1 MRNSSLFIILQKM
14 RKPFLVII
22 VTYTISI
29 IGFLF
34 IGGKDSSGNYYQM
47 TLFDAFY
54 FVSYTATTI
63 GFGEIPYAFTYP
75 QRIWVTISTF
85 LTVLGWFY
93 SIGTLVSLL
102 QDKLFLQELERARF
116 LKQIKNLNEK
126 FIIILGY
133 NQITR
138 KIIIKA
144 IEQGI
149 RAVVIEKDSLKI
161 EKLVLENF
169 TPTVPVLFSESFT
182 VRVLESAGLKKRNC
196 KAIVSL
202 FDDDAIN
209 LKITLIAKTLNKSVK
224 VAVKSTTINQTENLR
239 DLDAQIIVNPFSII
253 SSEIKMALTA
263 PNLFKLEKWLYKID
277 NLNANL
283 PTFPKGLYVICG
295 YGRMGAKI
303 FEKLDKNN
311 VEVKFIEINKE
322 RNKQLSKDEKNYV
335 IFGDADDRELLEDIG
350 IKNAVVI
357 IAATNDDTTNL
368 SILATARKLNPDI
381 ITMAREND
389 LADDFLFRSAKVNH
403 IFTPSKIL
411 VNKITNALMNPLCD
425 EFLKLIIKENN
436 EWATKLVI
444 RLIKEIDE
452 NPLIMAIE
460 INLENTPEIYKH
472 LSEKNILNVK
482 ILSTSLHNNSQ
493 SNNIVP
499 LLLQRENDIML
510 LPSWE
515 TEIKIDDNIVFS
527 KDVDIEPNKRG
538 VAIVFQNYALL
549 PHLNVASNI
558 TFGSNAS
565 KEELKEILEKTKL
578 KGHENKYPHELSG
591 GQQQRVALA
600 RAVINKPKILL
611 LDEPLSNIDTEL
623 RNILRLELKEM
634 IKEFNI
640 TALFITHDK
649 EDAFFLSD
657 RIAIMHGGDI
667 LQVGTCKELYN
678 NPEDLYCAN
687 FLGKISQIS
696 ENEYIRPENIKI
708 CSNGKIEAIIKDII
722 FYGSFYEVTVV
733 VNHKDLLVY
742 SADDS
747 LKIG

>member
-209 LKITLIAKTLNKSVK
+209 LKITLIAKTLNKNVK

-322 RNKQLSKDEKNYV
+322 RNKQLSRDEKNYV

-452 NPLIMAIE
+452 NPLVMAIE

-472 LSEKNILNVK
+472 LSEKNVLNLK

-515 TEIKIDDNIVFS
+515 IEIKIGD
-527 KDVDIEPNKRG
+527 
-538 VAIVFQNYALL
+538 
-549 PHLNVASNI
+549 
-558 TFGSNAS
+558 
-565 KEELKEILEKTKL
+565 
-578 KGHENKYPHELSG
+578 
-591 GQQQRVALA
+591 
-600 RAVINKPKILL
+600 KILL
-611 LDEPLSNIDTEL
+611 ACDEHAKN
-623 RNILRLELKEM
+623 
-634 IKEFNI
+634 
-640 TALFITHDK
+640 
-649 EDAFFLSD
+649 
-657 RIAIMHGGDI
+657 DI
-667 LQVGTCKELYN
+667 
-678 NPEDLYCAN
+678 
-687 FLGKISQIS
+687 
-696 ENEYIRPENIKI
+696 EYICQNTYEFYYALT
-708 CSNGKIEAIIKDII
+708 GKEKRTI
-722 FYGSFYEVTVV
+722 FKR
-733 VNHKDLLVY
+733 N
-742 SADDS
+742 
-747 LKIG
+747 

>member
-34 IGGKDSSGNYYQM
+34 IGGKDSSGNFYQM
-47 TLFDAFY
+47 TMFDAFY

-133 NQITR
+133 NQITK

-144 IEQGI
+144 IEEGI

-161 EKLVLENF
+161 EKLMLENF
-169 TPTVPVLFSESFT
+169 TPTVPVLYSESFN
-182 VRVLESAGLKKRNC
+182 VRVLESAGLKKKNC

-202 FDDDAIN
+202 FDDDALN
-209 LKITLIAKTLNKSVK
+209 LKITLISKTLNKSVK
-224 VAVKSTTINQTENLR
+224 VAVKSTTINQTENLK

-253 SSEIKMALTA
+253 SSEIKLALTA

-277 NLNANL
+277 DLSANL

-303 FEKLDKNN
+303 FEKLDKND

-322 RNKQLSKDEKNYV
+322 RNKQLSEDEKNYV
-335 IFGDADDRELLEDIG
+335 TFGDADDRGLLEEIG
-350 IKNAVVI
+350 IKDAVVV

-368 SILATARKLNPDI
+368 SILATARKLNPNI

-389 LADDFLFRSAKVNH
+389 LADDFLFKSAKVNH

-425 EFLKLIIKENN
+425 EFLKSIIKENN
-436 EWATKLVI
+436 EWATKLVT
-444 RLIKEIDE
+444 RLVKEIDE
-452 NPLIMAIE
+452 NPLVMAIE
-460 INLENTPEIYKH
+460 INFENTPEIYKY
-472 LSEKNILNVK
+472 LSEKNALNLK

-493 SNNIVP
+493 NNNIVP
-499 LLLQRENDIML
+499 LLLQRENDIIL

-515 TEIKIDDNIVFS
+515 NEIKIDD
-527 KDVDIEPNKRG
+527 
-538 VAIVFQNYALL
+538 
-549 PHLNVASNI
+549 
-558 TFGSNAS
+558 
-565 KEELKEILEKTKL
+565 
-578 KGHENKYPHELSG
+578 
-591 GQQQRVALA
+591 
-600 RAVINKPKILL
+600 KILL
-611 LDEPLSNIDTEL
+611 ACDEHAKND
-623 RNILRLELKEM
+623 M
-634 IKEFNI
+634 
-640 TALFITHDK
+640 
-649 EDAFFLSD
+649 
-657 RIAIMHGGDI
+657 
-667 LQVGTCKELYN
+667 
-678 NPEDLYCAN
+678 
-687 FLGKISQIS
+687 
-696 ENEYIRPENIKI
+696 EYICQNIYEFYYALT
-708 CSNGKIEAIIKDII
+708 GKEKQTI
-722 FYGSFYEVTVV
+722 FKR
-733 VNHKDLLVY
+733 N
-742 SADDS
+742 
-747 LKIG
+747 

>member
-209 LKITLIAKTLNKSVK
+209 LKITLIAKTLNKNVK

-322 RNKQLSKDEKNYV
+322 RNKQLSRDEKNYV

-472 LSEKNILNVK
+472 LSEKNVLNLK

-515 TEIKIDDNIVFS
+515 IEIKIGD
-527 KDVDIEPNKRG
+527 
-538 VAIVFQNYALL
+538 
-549 PHLNVASNI
+549 
-558 TFGSNAS
+558 
-565 KEELKEILEKTKL
+565 
-578 KGHENKYPHELSG
+578 
-591 GQQQRVALA
+591 
-600 RAVINKPKILL
+600 KILL
-611 LDEPLSNIDTEL
+611 ACDEHAKN
-623 RNILRLELKEM
+623 
-634 IKEFNI
+634 
-640 TALFITHDK
+640 
-649 EDAFFLSD
+649 
-657 RIAIMHGGDI
+657 DI
-667 LQVGTCKELYN
+667 
-678 NPEDLYCAN
+678 
-687 FLGKISQIS
+687 
-696 ENEYIRPENIKI
+696 EYICQNTYEFYYALT
-708 CSNGKIEAIIKDII
+708 GKEKRTI
-722 FYGSFYEVTVV
+722 FKR
-733 VNHKDLLVY
+733 N
-742 SADDS
+742 
-747 LKIG
+747 

>member
-295 YGRMGAKI
+295 YGRMGTKI

-472 LSEKNILNVK
+472 LSEKNVLNLK

-515 TEIKIDDNIVFS
+515 IEIKIGD
-527 KDVDIEPNKRG
+527 
-538 VAIVFQNYALL
+538 
-549 PHLNVASNI
+549 
-558 TFGSNAS
+558 
-565 KEELKEILEKTKL
+565 
-578 KGHENKYPHELSG
+578 
-591 GQQQRVALA
+591 
-600 RAVINKPKILL
+600 KILL
-611 LDEPLSNIDTEL
+611 ACDEHAKN
-623 RNILRLELKEM
+623 
-634 IKEFNI
+634 
-640 TALFITHDK
+640 
-649 EDAFFLSD
+649 
-657 RIAIMHGGDI
+657 DI
-667 LQVGTCKELYN
+667 
-678 NPEDLYCAN
+678 
-687 FLGKISQIS
+687 
-696 ENEYIRPENIKI
+696 EYICQNTYEFYYALT
-708 CSNGKIEAIIKDII
+708 GKEKRTI
-722 FYGSFYEVTVV
+722 FKR
-733 VNHKDLLVY
+733 N
-742 SADDS
+742 
-747 LKIG
+747 

>member
-34 IGGKDSSGNYYQM
+34 IDGKDSSGNYYQM

-93 SIGTLVSLL
+93 SIGTVVSLL

-161 EKLVLENF
+161 EKLILENF

-209 LKITLIAKTLNKSVK
+209 LKITLIAKTLNKNVK

-322 RNKQLSKDEKNYV
+322 RNKQLSKDERNYV

-350 IKNAVVI
+350 IKDAVVI

-452 NPLIMAIE
+452 NPLVMAIE

-472 LSEKNILNVK
+472 LSEKNVLNLK

-515 TEIKIDDNIVFS
+515 IEIKIGD
-527 KDVDIEPNKRG
+527 
-538 VAIVFQNYALL
+538 
-549 PHLNVASNI
+549 
-558 TFGSNAS
+558 
-565 KEELKEILEKTKL
+565 
-578 KGHENKYPHELSG
+578 
-591 GQQQRVALA
+591 
-600 RAVINKPKILL
+600 KILL
-611 LDEPLSNIDTEL
+611 ACDEHAKN
-623 RNILRLELKEM
+623 
-634 IKEFNI
+634 
-640 TALFITHDK
+640 
-649 EDAFFLSD
+649 
-657 RIAIMHGGDI
+657 DI
-667 LQVGTCKELYN
+667 
-678 NPEDLYCAN
+678 
-687 FLGKISQIS
+687 
-696 ENEYIRPENIKI
+696 EYICQNTYEFYYALT
-708 CSNGKIEAIIKDII
+708 GKEKRTI
-722 FYGSFYEVTVV
+722 FKR
-733 VNHKDLLVY
+733 N
-742 SADDS
+742 
-747 LKIG
+747 

>member
-1 MRNSSLFIILQKM
+1 
-14 RKPFLVII
+14 
-22 VTYTISI
+22 
-29 IGFLF
+29 
-34 IGGKDSSGNYYQM
+34 
-47 TLFDAFY
+47 
-54 FVSYTATTI
+54 
-63 GFGEIPYAFTYP
+63 
-75 QRIWVTISTF
+75 
-85 LTVLGWFY
+85 
-93 SIGTLVSLL
+93 
-102 QDKLFLQELERARF
+102 
-116 LKQIKNLNEK
+116 
-126 FIIILGY
+126 
-133 NQITR
+133 
-138 KIIIKA
+138 
-144 IEQGI
+144 
-149 RAVVIEKDSLKI
+149 
-161 EKLVLENF
+161 
-169 TPTVPVLFSESFT
+169 
-182 VRVLESAGLKKRNC
+182 
-196 KAIVSL
+196 
-202 FDDDAIN
+202 
-209 LKITLIAKTLNKSVK
+209 
-224 VAVKSTTINQTENLR
+224 
-239 DLDAQIIVNPFSII
+239 
-253 SSEIKMALTA
+253 MALTA

-472 LSEKNILNVK
+472 LSEKNILNLK

-510 LPSWE
+510 LPWE
-515 TEIKIDDNIVFS
+515 IEIKIGD
-527 KDVDIEPNKRG
+527 
-538 VAIVFQNYALL
+538 
-549 PHLNVASNI
+549 
-558 TFGSNAS
+558 
-565 KEELKEILEKTKL
+565 
-578 KGHENKYPHELSG
+578 
-591 GQQQRVALA
+591 
-600 RAVINKPKILL
+600 KILL
-611 LDEPLSNIDTEL
+611 ACDEHAKN
-623 RNILRLELKEM
+623 
-634 IKEFNI
+634 
-640 TALFITHDK
+640 
-649 EDAFFLSD
+649 
-657 RIAIMHGGDI
+657 DI
-667 LQVGTCKELYN
+667 
-678 NPEDLYCAN
+678 
-687 FLGKISQIS
+687 
-696 ENEYIRPENIKI
+696 EYICQNTYEFYYALT
-708 CSNGKIEAIIKDII
+708 GKEKRTI
-722 FYGSFYEVTVV
+722 FKR
-733 VNHKDLLVY
+733 N
-742 SADDS
+742 
-747 LKIG
+747 

>member
-93 SIGTLVSLL
+93 SIGTLISLL

-161 EKLVLENF
+161 EKLILENF

-209 LKITLIAKTLNKSVK
+209 LKITLIAKTLNKNVK

-322 RNKQLSKDEKNYV
+322 RNKQLSKDERNYV

-350 IKNAVVI
+350 IKDAVVI

-452 NPLIMAIE
+452 NPLVMAIE

-472 LSEKNILNVK
+472 LGEKNVLNLK

-515 TEIKIDDNIVFS
+515 IEIKIGD
-527 KDVDIEPNKRG
+527 
-538 VAIVFQNYALL
+538 
-549 PHLNVASNI
+549 
-558 TFGSNAS
+558 
-565 KEELKEILEKTKL
+565 
-578 KGHENKYPHELSG
+578 
-591 GQQQRVALA
+591 
-600 RAVINKPKILL
+600 KILL
-611 LDEPLSNIDTEL
+611 ACDEHAKN
-623 RNILRLELKEM
+623 
-634 IKEFNI
+634 
-640 TALFITHDK
+640 
-649 EDAFFLSD
+649 
-657 RIAIMHGGDI
+657 DI
-667 LQVGTCKELYN
+667 
-678 NPEDLYCAN
+678 
-687 FLGKISQIS
+687 
-696 ENEYIRPENIKI
+696 EYICQNTYEFYYALT
-708 CSNGKIEAIIKDII
+708 GKEKRTI
-722 FYGSFYEVTVV
+722 FKR
-733 VNHKDLLVY
+733 N
-742 SADDS
+742 
-747 LKIG
+747 

>member
-1 MRNSSLFIILQKM
+1 MKNSSLYIVLQKM

-22 VTYTISI
+22 ATYSISI
-29 IGFLF
+29 MGFL
-34 IGGKDSSGNYYQM
+34 IIDGRDSNGNVYQM
-47 TLFDAFY
+47 TMFDAFY

-63 GFGEIPYAFTYP
+63 GFGEIPYPFTYP
-75 QRIWVTISTF
+75 QRIWVSIATF

-102 QDKLFLQELERARF
+102 QDKLFLQEIERARF

-133 NQITR
+133 NQITK
-138 KIIIKA
+138 KIIVKA

-149 RAVVIEKDSLKI
+149 RAVVIEKDNLKI
-161 EKLVLENF
+161 EKLMLENF
-169 TPTVPVLFSESFT
+169 TPTVPVLFSENFT

-209 LKITLIAKTLNKSVK
+209 LKITLIAKTLNKNVK

-277 NLNANL
+277 DLTANL
-283 PTFPKGLYVICG
+283 PIFPKGLYVICG

-311 VEVKFIEINKE
+311 IEVKFIEINRE
-322 RNKQLSKDEKNYV
+322 RNKELSKDEKNYV

-350 IKNAVVI
+350 IKEAVVI
-357 IAATNDDTTNL
+357 VAATNDDTTNL
-368 SILATARKLNPDI
+368 SILATARKLNPNI

-389 LADDFLFRSAKVNH
+389 LADDLLFKSAKVNH

-452 NPLIMAIE
+452 NPLVMAIE

-472 LSEKNILNVK
+472 LSEKNVLNLK

-515 TEIKIDDNIVFS
+515 IEIKIGD
-527 KDVDIEPNKRG
+527 
-538 VAIVFQNYALL
+538 
-549 PHLNVASNI
+549 
-558 TFGSNAS
+558 
-565 KEELKEILEKTKL
+565 
-578 KGHENKYPHELSG
+578 
-591 GQQQRVALA
+591 
-600 RAVINKPKILL
+600 KILL
-611 LDEPLSNIDTEL
+611 ACDEHAKN
-623 RNILRLELKEM
+623 
-634 IKEFNI
+634 
-640 TALFITHDK
+640 
-649 EDAFFLSD
+649 
-657 RIAIMHGGDI
+657 DI
-667 LQVGTCKELYN
+667 
-678 NPEDLYCAN
+678 
-687 FLGKISQIS
+687 
-696 ENEYIRPENIKI
+696 EYICQNTYEFYYALT
-708 CSNGKIEAIIKDII
+708 GKEKRTI
-722 FYGSFYEVTVV
+722 FKR
-733 VNHKDLLVY
+733 N
-742 SADDS
+742 
-747 LKIG
+747 

>member
-34 IGGKDSSGNYYQM
+34 IGGKDSSGNFYQM
-47 TLFDAFY
+47 TMFDAFY

-144 IEQGI
+144 IAQGI
-149 RAVVIEKDSLKI
+149 RTVVIGKDSLKI
-161 EKLVLENF
+161 EKLMLENF
-169 TPTVPVLFSESFT
+169 TPTVPVLYSESFN
-182 VRVLESAGLKKRNC
+182 VRVLESAGLKKKNC

-202 FDDDAIN
+202 FDDDALN
-209 LKITLIAKTLNKSVK
+209 LKITLIAKTLNKNVK
-224 VAVKSTTINQTENLR
+224 VAVKSTTINQTENLK

-277 NLNANL
+277 DLSANL

-311 VEVKFIEINKE
+311 IEVKFIEINKE
-322 RNKQLSKDEKNYV
+322 RNKELSKDEKNYV
-335 IFGDADDRELLEDIG
+335 IFGDADDRELLEEIG
-350 IKNAVVI
+350 IKDAVAI

-368 SILATARKLNPDI
+368 SILATARKLNPNI
-381 ITMAREND
+381 ITMVREND
-389 LADDFLFRSAKVNH
+389 LADDFLFKSAKVNH

-425 EFLKLIIKENN
+425 EFLKSIIKENN
-436 EWATKLVI
+436 EWATKLVT
-444 RLIKEIDE
+444 RLIKEINE
-452 NPLIMAIE
+452 NPLVMAIE
-460 INLENTPEIYKH
+460 INFENTPEIYKY
-472 LSEKNILNVK
+472 LNEKNVLNLK

-493 SNNIVP
+493 NNNIVP

-515 TEIKIDDNIVFS
+515 IEIKIGD
-527 KDVDIEPNKRG
+527 
-538 VAIVFQNYALL
+538 
-549 PHLNVASNI
+549 
-558 TFGSNAS
+558 
-565 KEELKEILEKTKL
+565 
-578 KGHENKYPHELSG
+578 
-591 GQQQRVALA
+591 
-600 RAVINKPKILL
+600 KILL
-611 LDEPLSNIDTEL
+611 ACDEHAKN
-623 RNILRLELKEM
+623 
-634 IKEFNI
+634 
-640 TALFITHDK
+640 
-649 EDAFFLSD
+649 
-657 RIAIMHGGDI
+657 DI
-667 LQVGTCKELYN
+667 
-678 NPEDLYCAN
+678 
-687 FLGKISQIS
+687 
-696 ENEYIRPENIKI
+696 EYICQNTYEFYYALT
-708 CSNGKIEAIIKDII
+708 GKEKRTI
-722 FYGSFYEVTVV
+722 FKR
-733 VNHKDLLVY
+733 N
-742 SADDS
+742 
-747 LKIG
+747 

>member
-34 IGGKDSSGNYYQM
+34 IGGKDSSGNFYQM
-47 TLFDAFY
+47 TMFDAFY

-161 EKLVLENF
+161 EKLMLENF
-169 TPTVPVLFSESFT
+169 TPTIPVLFSESFN
-182 VRVLESAGLKKRNC
+182 VRVLESAGLKKKNC

-202 FDDDAIN
+202 FDDDALN
-209 LKITLIAKTLNKSVK
+209 LKITLISKTLNKSVK
-224 VAVKSTTINQTENLR
+224 VAVKSTTINQTENLK

-253 SSEIKMALTA
+253 SSEIKLALTA

-277 NLNANL
+277 DLSANL

-303 FEKLDKNN
+303 FEKLDKND

-322 RNKQLSKDEKNYV
+322 RNKQLSEDEKNYV
-335 IFGDADDRELLEDIG
+335 TFGDADDRGLLEEIG
-350 IKNAVVI
+350 IKDAVVV

-368 SILATARKLNPDI
+368 SILATARKLNPNI
-381 ITMAREND
+381 ITMVREND
-389 LADDFLFRSAKVNH
+389 LADDFLFKSAKVNH

-425 EFLKLIIKENN
+425 EFLKSIIKENN
-436 EWATKLVI
+436 EWATKLVT
-444 RLIKEIDE
+444 RLVKEIDE
-452 NPLIMAIE
+452 NPLVMAIE
-460 INLENTPEIYKH
+460 INFENTPEIYKY
-472 LSEKNILNVK
+472 LSEKNALNLK

-493 SNNIVP
+493 NNNIVP
-499 LLLQRENDIML
+499 LLLQRENDIIL

-515 TEIKIDDNIVFS
+515 NEIKIDD
-527 KDVDIEPNKRG
+527 
-538 VAIVFQNYALL
+538 
-549 PHLNVASNI
+549 
-558 TFGSNAS
+558 
-565 KEELKEILEKTKL
+565 
-578 KGHENKYPHELSG
+578 
-591 GQQQRVALA
+591 
-600 RAVINKPKILL
+600 KILL
-611 LDEPLSNIDTEL
+611 ACDEHAKND
-623 RNILRLELKEM
+623 M
-634 IKEFNI
+634 
-640 TALFITHDK
+640 
-649 EDAFFLSD
+649 
-657 RIAIMHGGDI
+657 
-667 LQVGTCKELYN
+667 
-678 NPEDLYCAN
+678 
-687 FLGKISQIS
+687 
-696 ENEYIRPENIKI
+696 EYICQNIYEFYYALT
-708 CSNGKIEAIIKDII
+708 GKEKQTI
-722 FYGSFYEVTVV
+722 FKR
-733 VNHKDLLVY
+733 N
-742 SADDS
+742 
-747 LKIG
+747 

>member
-34 IGGKDSSGNYYQM
+34 IGGKDSSGNFYQM
-47 TLFDAFY
+47 TMFDAFY

-133 NQITR
+133 NQITK

-144 IEQGI
+144 IEEGI

-161 EKLVLENF
+161 EKLMLENF
-169 TPTVPVLFSESFT
+169 TPTVPVLYSESFN
-182 VRVLESAGLKKRNC
+182 VRVLESAGLKKKNC

-202 FDDDAIN
+202 FDDDALN
-209 LKITLIAKTLNKSVK
+209 LKITLISKTLNKSVK
-224 VAVKSTTINQTENLR
+224 VAVKSTTINQTENLK

-253 SSEIKMALTA
+253 SSEIKLALTA

-277 NLNANL
+277 DLSANL

-322 RNKQLSKDEKNYV
+322 RNKQLSEDEKNYV
-335 IFGDADDRELLEDIG
+335 TFGDADDRRLLEEIG
-350 IKNAVVI
+350 IKDAVVV

-368 SILATARKLNPDI
+368 SILATARKLNPNI

-389 LADDFLFRSAKVNH
+389 LADDFLFKSAKVNH

-425 EFLKLIIKENN
+425 EFLKSIIKENN
-436 EWATKLVI
+436 EWASKLVT
-444 RLIKEIDE
+444 RLVKEIDE
-452 NPLIMAIE
+452 NPLVMAIE
-460 INLENTPEIYKH
+460 INFENTPEIYKY
-472 LSEKNILNVK
+472 LSEKNALNLK

-493 SNNIVP
+493 NNNIVP
-499 LLLQRENDIML
+499 LLLQRENDIIL

-515 TEIKIDDNIVFS
+515 NEIKIDD
-527 KDVDIEPNKRG
+527 
-538 VAIVFQNYALL
+538 
-549 PHLNVASNI
+549 
-558 TFGSNAS
+558 
-565 KEELKEILEKTKL
+565 
-578 KGHENKYPHELSG
+578 
-591 GQQQRVALA
+591 
-600 RAVINKPKILL
+600 KILL
-611 LDEPLSNIDTEL
+611 ACDEHA
-623 RNILRLELKEM
+623 RNDM
-634 IKEFNI
+634 
-640 TALFITHDK
+640 
-649 EDAFFLSD
+649 
-657 RIAIMHGGDI
+657 
-667 LQVGTCKELYN
+667 
-678 NPEDLYCAN
+678 
-687 FLGKISQIS
+687 
-696 ENEYIRPENIKI
+696 EYICQNIYEFYYALT
-708 CSNGKIEAIIKDII
+708 GKEKQTI
-722 FYGSFYEVTVV
+722 FKR
-733 VNHKDLLVY
+733 N
-742 SADDS
+742 
-747 LKIG
+747 

>member
-34 IGGKDSSGNYYQM
+34 IGGKDSSGNFYQM
-47 TLFDAFY
+47 TMFDAFY

-161 EKLVLENF
+161 EKLMLENF
-169 TPTVPVLFSESFT
+169 TPTIPVLFSESFN
-182 VRVLESAGLKKRNC
+182 VRVLESAGLKKKNC

-202 FDDDAIN
+202 FDDDALN
-209 LKITLIAKTLNKSVK
+209 LKITLISKTLNKSVK
-224 VAVKSTTINQTENLR
+224 VAVKSTTINQTENLK

-253 SSEIKMALTA
+253 SSEIKLALTA

-277 NLNANL
+277 DLSANL

-303 FEKLDKNN
+303 FEKLDKND

-322 RNKQLSKDEKNYV
+322 RNKQLSEDEKNYV
-335 IFGDADDRELLEDIG
+335 TFGDADDRGLLEEIG
-350 IKNAVVI
+350 IKDAVVV

-368 SILATARKLNPDI
+368 SILATARKLNPNI

-389 LADDFLFRSAKVNH
+389 LADDFLFRSAKVDH

-425 EFLKLIIKENN
+425 EFLKSIIKENN
-436 EWATKLVI
+436 EWATKLVT
-444 RLIKEIDE
+444 RLVKEIDE
-452 NPLIMAIE
+452 NPLVMAIE
-460 INLENTPEIYKH
+460 INFENTPEIYKY
-472 LSEKNILNVK
+472 LSEKNALNLK

-493 SNNIVP
+493 NNNIVP
-499 LLLQRENDIML
+499 LLLQRENDIIL

-515 TEIKIDDNIVFS
+515 NEIKIDD
-527 KDVDIEPNKRG
+527 
-538 VAIVFQNYALL
+538 
-549 PHLNVASNI
+549 
-558 TFGSNAS
+558 
-565 KEELKEILEKTKL
+565 
-578 KGHENKYPHELSG
+578 
-591 GQQQRVALA
+591 
-600 RAVINKPKILL
+600 KILL
-611 LDEPLSNIDTEL
+611 ACDEHAKND
-623 RNILRLELKEM
+623 M
-634 IKEFNI
+634 
-640 TALFITHDK
+640 
-649 EDAFFLSD
+649 
-657 RIAIMHGGDI
+657 
-667 LQVGTCKELYN
+667 
-678 NPEDLYCAN
+678 
-687 FLGKISQIS
+687 
-696 ENEYIRPENIKI
+696 EYICQNIYEFYYALT
-708 CSNGKIEAIIKDII
+708 GKEKQTI
-722 FYGSFYEVTVV
+722 FKR
-733 VNHKDLLVY
+733 N
-742 SADDS
+742 
-747 LKIG
+747 

>member
-34 IGGKDSSGNYYQM
+34 IGGKDSSGNFYQM
-47 TLFDAFY
+47 TMFDAFY

-75 QRIWVTISTF
+75 QRIWVTVSTF

-161 EKLVLENF
+161 EKLMLENF

-182 VRVLESAGLKKRNC
+182 VRVLESAGLKKKNC

-202 FDDDAIN
+202 FDDDALN
-209 LKITLIAKTLNKSVK
+209 LKITLIAKTLNKNVK
-224 VAVKSTTINQTENLR
+224 VAVKSTTINQTENLK

-277 NLNANL
+277 DLSANL

-311 VEVKFIEINKE
+311 IEVKFIEINKE
-322 RNKQLSKDEKNYV
+322 RNKELSKDEKNYV
-335 IFGDADDRELLEDIG
+335 IFGDADDRELLEEIG
-350 IKNAVVI
+350 IKDAVAI

-368 SILATARKLNPDI
+368 SILATARKLNPNI
-381 ITMAREND
+381 ITMVREND
-389 LADDFLFRSAKVNH
+389 LADDFLFKSAKVNH

-425 EFLKLIIKENN
+425 EFLKSIIKENN
-436 EWATKLVI
+436 EWATKLVT
-444 RLIKEIDE
+444 RLTKEINE
-452 NPLIMAIE
+452 NPLVMAIE
-460 INLENTPEIYKH
+460 INFENTPEIYKY
-472 LSEKNILNVK
+472 LNEKNVLNLK

-493 SNNIVP
+493 NNNIVP

-515 TEIKIDDNIVFS
+515 IEIKIGD
-527 KDVDIEPNKRG
+527 
-538 VAIVFQNYALL
+538 
-549 PHLNVASNI
+549 
-558 TFGSNAS
+558 
-565 KEELKEILEKTKL
+565 
-578 KGHENKYPHELSG
+578 
-591 GQQQRVALA
+591 
-600 RAVINKPKILL
+600 KILL
-611 LDEPLSNIDTEL
+611 ACDEHAKN
-623 RNILRLELKEM
+623 
-634 IKEFNI
+634 
-640 TALFITHDK
+640 
-649 EDAFFLSD
+649 
-657 RIAIMHGGDI
+657 DI
-667 LQVGTCKELYN
+667 
-678 NPEDLYCAN
+678 
-687 FLGKISQIS
+687 
-696 ENEYIRPENIKI
+696 EYICQNTYEFYYALT
-708 CSNGKIEAIIKDII
+708 GKEKRTI
-722 FYGSFYEVTVV
+722 FKR
-733 VNHKDLLVY
+733 N
-742 SADDS
+742 
-747 LKIG
+747 

>member
-34 IGGKDSSGNYYQM
+34 IGGKDSSGNFYQM
-47 TLFDAFY
+47 TMFDAFY

-161 EKLVLENF
+161 EKLMLENF
-169 TPTVPVLFSESFT
+169 TPTIPVLFSESFN
-182 VRVLESAGLKKRNC
+182 VRVLESAGLKKKNC

-202 FDDDAIN
+202 FDDDALN
-209 LKITLIAKTLNKSVK
+209 LKITLISKTLNKSVK
-224 VAVKSTTINQTENLR
+224 VAVKSTTINQTENLK

-277 NLNANL
+277 DLSANL

-303 FEKLDKNN
+303 FEKLDKND

-322 RNKQLSKDEKNYV
+322 RNKQLSEDEKNYV
-335 IFGDADDRELLEDIG
+335 TFGDADDRGLLEEIG
-350 IKNAVVI
+350 IKDAVVV

-368 SILATARKLNPDI
+368 SILATARKLNPNI

-389 LADDFLFRSAKVNH
+389 LADDFLFKSAKVNH

-425 EFLKLIIKENN
+425 EFLKSIIKENN
-436 EWATKLVI
+436 EWATKLVT
-444 RLIKEIDE
+444 RLVKEIDE
-452 NPLIMAIE
+452 NPLVMAIE
-460 INLENTPEIYKH
+460 INFENTPEIYKY
-472 LSEKNILNVK
+472 LSEKNALNLK

-493 SNNIVP
+493 NNNIVP
-499 LLLQRENDIML
+499 LLLQRENDIIL

-515 TEIKIDDNIVFS
+515 NEIKIDD
-527 KDVDIEPNKRG
+527 
-538 VAIVFQNYALL
+538 
-549 PHLNVASNI
+549 
-558 TFGSNAS
+558 
-565 KEELKEILEKTKL
+565 
-578 KGHENKYPHELSG
+578 
-591 GQQQRVALA
+591 
-600 RAVINKPKILL
+600 KILL
-611 LDEPLSNIDTEL
+611 ACDEHAKND
-623 RNILRLELKEM
+623 M
-634 IKEFNI
+634 
-640 TALFITHDK
+640 
-649 EDAFFLSD
+649 
-657 RIAIMHGGDI
+657 
-667 LQVGTCKELYN
+667 
-678 NPEDLYCAN
+678 
-687 FLGKISQIS
+687 
-696 ENEYIRPENIKI
+696 EYICQNIYEFYYALT
-708 CSNGKIEAIIKDII
+708 GKEKLTI
-722 FYGSFYEVTVV
+722 FKR
-733 VNHKDLLVY
+733 N
-742 SADDS
+742 
-747 LKIG
+747 

>member
-34 IGGKDSSGNYYQM
+34 IGGKDSSGNFYQM
-47 TLFDAFY
+47 TMFDAFY

-161 EKLVLENF
+161 EKLMLENF
-169 TPTVPVLFSESFT
+169 TPTIPVLFSESFN
-182 VRVLESAGLKKRNC
+182 VRVLESAGLKKKNC

-202 FDDDAIN
+202 FDDDALN
-209 LKITLIAKTLNKSVK
+209 LKITLISKTLNKSVK
-224 VAVKSTTINQTENLR
+224 VAVKSTTINQTENLK

-277 NLNANL
+277 DLSANL

-322 RNKQLSKDEKNYV
+322 RNKQLSEDEKNYV
-335 IFGDADDRELLEDIG
+335 TFGDADDRELLEEIG
-350 IKNAVVI
+350 IKDAVVI

-368 SILATARKLNPDI
+368 SILATARKLNPNI

-425 EFLKLIIKENN
+425 EFLKSIIKENN
-436 EWATKLVI
+436 EWATKLVT
-444 RLIKEIDE
+444 RLVKEIDE
-452 NPLIMAIE
+452 NPLVMAIE
-460 INLENTPEIYKH
+460 INFENTPEIYKY
-472 LSEKNILNVK
+472 LSEKNALNLK

-493 SNNIVP
+493 NNNIVP
-499 LLLQRENDIML
+499 LLLQRENDIIL

-515 TEIKIDDNIVFS
+515 NEIKLDD
-527 KDVDIEPNKRG
+527 
-538 VAIVFQNYALL
+538 
-549 PHLNVASNI
+549 
-558 TFGSNAS
+558 
-565 KEELKEILEKTKL
+565 
-578 KGHENKYPHELSG
+578 
-591 GQQQRVALA
+591 
-600 RAVINKPKILL
+600 KILL
-611 LDEPLSNIDTEL
+611 ACDEHAKND
-623 RNILRLELKEM
+623 M
-634 IKEFNI
+634 
-640 TALFITHDK
+640 
-649 EDAFFLSD
+649 
-657 RIAIMHGGDI
+657 
-667 LQVGTCKELYN
+667 
-678 NPEDLYCAN
+678 
-687 FLGKISQIS
+687 
-696 ENEYIRPENIKI
+696 EYICQNIYEFYYALT
-708 CSNGKIEAIIKDII
+708 GKEKQTI
-722 FYGSFYEVTVV
+722 FKR
-733 VNHKDLLVY
+733 N
-742 SADDS
+742 
-747 LKIG
+747 